1 MLLLL
6 LFEMNGHKNVQK
18 ESFIDITCG
27 HIRNLRKL
35 NYIRVRALI
44 VAWNRGIDLLK
55 LNVDQVS
62 KENHTNIISFL
73 KKYNQLIKWDYFI
86 LKNGNPF

>member
-1 MLLLL
+1 MLLLF
-6 LFEMNGHKNVQK
+6 LFEMNGHKKVQK

-35 NYIRVRALI
+35 NYIRVRTLI

-55 LNVDQVS
+55 LNTDQVS
-62 KENHTNIISFL
+62 KENQAKITSFL
-73 KKYNQLIKWDYFI
+73 KNTI
-86 LKNGNPF
+86 N

>member
-35 NYIRVRALI
+35 NYIRVRVLI

-73 KKYNQLIKWDYFI
+73 KKYNQLIKWD
-86 LKNGNPF
+86 

>member
-1 MLLLL
+1 MLLLF

-35 NYIRVRALI
+35 NYIRAGELR

-62 KENHTNIISFL
+62 KENPAKIISFL
-73 KKYNQLIKWDYFI
+73 KNTV
-86 LKNGNPF
+86 N